1 MDRNADTTSMA
12 KATQPPEIPQLS
24 KDMLRRGMTSSGR
37 TERLVRETWRSYY
50 VARLAEA
57 QFGPD
62 SLEASIAQ
70 SRALAGYRELRESL
84 HAIDPYYRAP
94 GRAAEPGAVAPRH
107 LKLLPDEPQSSDA
120 PTEL

>member
-1 MDRNADTTSMA
+1 MRNADTTSMA
-12 KATQPPEIPQLS
+12 NTTRPPEIPELS

-37 TERLVRETWRSYY
+37 TERLVRETWRNYY

-70 SRALAGYRELRESL
+70 TRALEGYRELRESL
-84 HAIDPYYRAP
+84 HAIDPYYRTP
-94 GRAAEPGAVAPRH
+94 GRAPLSGPAAPRH
-107 LKLLPDEPQSSDA
+107 LKLVQDEPESSGV
-120 PTEL
+120 PTEV

>member
-1 MDRNADTTSMA
+1 MPDT
-12 KATQPPEIPQLS
+12 TQPPEIPRLS

-70 SRALAGYRELRESL
+70 SRALEGYRELRESL

-94 GRAAEPGAVAPRH
+94 GRASEPKAAAPRH
-107 LKLLPDEPQSSDA
+107 LKLVQDEPQSSDPSA
-120 PTEL
+120 EL

>member
-1 MDRNADTTSMA
+1 MANATE
-12 KATQPPEIPQLS
+12 PPEIPQLS
-24 KDMLRRGMTSSGR
+24 KDMLRRGMTSSVR

-70 SRALAGYRELRESL
+70 SRALEGYRELRESL
-84 HAIDPYYRAP
+84 HAIDPYYRT
-94 GRAAEPGAVAPRH
+94 AARPPLPRPAAPRH
-107 LKLLPDEPQSSDA
+107 LKLVPDEPESFDPPSG
-120 PTEL
+120 L